1 MKQNNFRILIIIL
14 LIVIILLFLLFKK
27 YNYIE
32 KYNNINTKIVFN
44 NTIKYNSGFFSY
56 FCFFLVS
63 LIDNP
68 NIVSLDYN
76 VISNPYE
83 SATYYVNKGEKI
95 FEKIF
100 VPYETNKEIHNVIQI
115 NDFNPKSPA
124 TKLYFDDIKNYN
136 ENRKNLQPFNDVYK
150 KFIIIQPHIQEKIN
164 YHIQKLNEGN
174 PEKTV
179 GILVRSAAV
188 WQDIDQNSR
197 PTREKYLNI
206 INKLN
211 ENNKNI
217 KYFLCI
223 DNNEDLNYY
232 KKILTPNYYLDINR
246 SDTNKGD
253 APHKNTALKSLDELE
268 KVFIQVAVLSSCH
281 ILVHPNSNM
290 ATASLIMNMEQQS
303 ILVR

>member
-1 MKQNNFRILIIIL
+1 MKKNNYNILILIIIIL
-14 LIVIILLFLLFKK
+14 IILLFLLFKK
-27 YNYIE
+27 NKFIE
-32 KYNNINTKIVFN
+32 KYNNVNTKIVFN
-44 NTIKYNSGFFSY
+44 NTNYGGGFFSY
-56 FCFFLVS
+56 FCLFLAS
-63 LIDNP
+63 LVDNP
-68 NIVSLDYN
+68 NTVSLDYN
-76 VISNPYE
+76 VISNPHD
-83 SATYYVNKGEKI
+83 SASYYVNEGEKI

-100 VPYETNKEIHNVIQI
+100 LPYETNEEIHKII
-115 NDFNPKSPA
+115 NINEFIPDTAAS
-124 TKLYFDDIKNYN
+124 KLYFDSIKNYN
-136 ENRKNLQPFNDVYK
+136 ENRNNLQPFHDAYK
-150 KFIIIQPHIQEKIN
+150 KFIIIQPHIQENIN

-188 WQDIDQNSR
+188 WMGNDTSII

-217 KYFLCI
+217 KFFLCI

-232 KKILTPNYYLDINR
+232 KENLVPNYYLDINR

-253 APHKNTALKSLDELE
+253 APHKNSSLKSLDELE
-268 KVFIQVAVLSSCH
+268 KVFIQVAVLSSCD
-281 ILVHPNSNM
+281 ILVHPSSNM
-290 ATASLIMNMEQQS
+290 ATASLIMNMKQES

>member
-1 MKQNNFRILIIIL
+1 MKKNNYKILILVL
-14 LIVIILLFLLFKK
+14 LILIILLFLLFKK
-27 YNYIE
+27 YYYIE
-32 KYNNINTKIVFN
+32 NYNNINTKIVFH
-44 NTIKYNSGFFSY
+44 NTKYGGGFFSY
-56 FCFFLVS
+56 FCFFLAS
-63 LIDNP
+63 LVDNP

-76 VISNPYE
+76 IISNPYDP
-83 SATYYVNKGEKI
+83 STYYIKEGEKI

-100 VPYETNKEIHNVIQI
+100 VPYETNKEIYNVINI
-115 NDFNPKSPA
+115 NDFISDSFA
-124 TKLYFDDIKNYN
+124 TKLYFDSDKNYN
-136 ENRKNLQPFNDVYK
+136 ENRNNLQPFNDVYK

-174 PEKTV
+174 PEKTI

-188 WQDIDQNSR
+188 WQDIDQNSI

-223 DNNEDLNYY
+223 DNNEDLDYY
-232 KKILTPNYYLDINR
+232 KEILIPNYYIDINR
-246 SDTNKGD
+246 SNTNKGD
-253 APHKNTALKSLDELE
+253 APHRNSVLKSLDEFE
-268 KVFIQVAVLSSCH
+268 KVFIQVAVLSSCN

-290 ATASLIMNMEQQS
+290 ATASLIMNMQQES